1 MTSQPRAHEIMKT
14 AVVTLNFGEP
24 AEPTP
29 EAVVPFLERI
39 FFNNATLEEYD
50 SEEAMHQR
58 CRELAERRAPD
69 LVAEYEEIGGS
80 PLNAQAEAHAQA
92 LEAELRARG
101 HDATVYVAMQFVD
114 PTIPD
119 VVEQAREDGADRVV
133 GLPVYPLCGEST
145 TVASLRDLALAL
157 AEQGWDVPLYEVSGW
172 HRHPTYLSLRA
183 DAVRDFVRD
192 RGLDLG
198 APHTRLVLSAHGT
211 PIRYLEGG
219 NRYGLYVE
227 DFCRSLVD
235 ALAVEQFELGF
246 QNHANRDIPW
256 TEPDIED
263 VIRAVDAQRVVVD
276 PVSFM
281 HEQSETLSELD
292 RELRDEAEERG
303 LEFHRVPVPHDD
315 ERFPGVLADLV
326 EASMGEGREDGVQLQ
341 RCRCRPSAG
350 TRCLNAGA
358 L

>member
-1 MTSQPRAHEIMKT
+1 MQT

-24 AEPTP
+24 E
-29 EAVVPFLERI
+29 EATREQVVPFLERI
-39 FFNNATLEEYD
+39 FRNNASLEKYD
-50 SEEAMHQR
+50 SEEAMHER
-58 CRELAERRAPD
+58 CRELAERRAPG
-69 LVAEYEEIGGS
+69 LIAEYREIGGS
-80 PLNAQAEAHAQA
+80 PLNAQAGSHARA

-101 HDATVYVAMQFVD
+101 HDATAYVAMQFVD
-114 PTIPD
+114 PVISE
-119 VVEQAREDGADRVV
+119 VVERAREEGADRVV
-133 GLPVYPLCGEST
+133 GLPIYPLCGEST
-145 TVASLRDLALAL
+145 TVASLRDLALGM
-157 AEQGWDVPLYEVSGW
+157 AEQGWDAPLYEVSGW
-172 HRHPTYLSLRA
+172 HRHPTYLSIRA
-183 DAVRDFVRD
+183 DSVRSFLHE
-192 RGLDLG
+192 RGLELDDPG
-198 APHTRLVLSAHGT
+198 TRLVLSAHGT
-211 PIRYLEGG
+211 PIKYLEDG

-227 DFCRSLVD
+227 DFCQGLVD
-235 ALAVEQFELGF
+235 ALGVEEFELGF

-256 TEPDIED
+256 TQPDIEE
-263 VIRAVDAQRVVVD
+263 VIETVDAERVVVD

-292 RELRDEAEERG
+292 VELREEAEERG

-326 EASMGEGREDGVQLQ
+326 EASMGEGRENGIRLQ

>member
-1 MTSQPRAHEIMKT
+1 
-14 AVVTLNFGEP
+14 
-24 AEPTP
+24 
-29 EAVVPFLERI
+29 
-39 FFNNATLEEYD
+39 
-50 SEEAMHQR
+50 
-58 CRELAERRAPD
+58 
-69 LVAEYEEIGGS
+69 
-80 PLNAQAEAHAQA
+80 
-92 LEAELRARG
+92 
-101 HDATVYVAMQFVD
+101 VYVAMQFVD
-114 PTIPD
+114 PVISE

-145 TVASLRDLALAL
+145 TVASLRDLALAM
-157 AEQGWDVPLYEVSGW
+157 AEQGWDAPLYEVSGW
-172 HRHPTYLSLRA
+172 HRHPTYLSIRA
-183 DAVRDFVRD
+183 DAVRGLLRE
-192 RGLDLG
+192 RGLELDDPG
-198 APHTRLVLSAHGT
+198 TRLVLSAHGT
-211 PIRYLEGG
+211 PIKYLEEG

-227 DFCRSLVD
+227 DFCQSLVD
-235 ALAVEQFELGF
+235 ALGVEEFELGF

-256 TEPDIED
+256 TQPDIER
-263 VIRAVDAQRVVVD
+263 VIETVDAERVVVD

-292 RELRDEAEERG
+292 VELREEAEERG

-326 EASMGEGREDGVQLQ
+326 EASMGEGRENGIRLQ